1 MISVLGHLL
10 LLLLAGLAL
19 FRLWRSTRST
29 DAWLNVAI
37 AAGFVLRG
45 LLGAALFWISYLH
58 LPIGSSLQKGDGLWF
73 FAVDAFQYFP
83 QALGAAHAGAWTIIT
98 FDRTVAAVPFVQAF
112 ATAILLFGR
121 VASAALIL
129 NAFCYLGTMWIIV
142 RSTAQDERARIAARI
157 AVLAISL
164 SPTFVLWSLQPLKD
178 TMFQFL
184 VVAFVGA
191 CVAWQRAWTSS
202 AQPGRATAVAAGM
215 AAAMFLLSGL
225 RWYFAL
231 VVLFGA
237 TAFAILVAFRATHRK
252 AVSFAAAAV
261 VVFVLSRAFLYGAGP
276 YVPPAIHDALTPGT
290 SAHAMSG
297 AASAMAGG
305 VENARQGFERS
316 GGATQIGLGGNLAKL
331 DGKAAPAPA
340 VEPRNPPSP
349 CGEAGVQAK
358 PQSSPKEPPPEVA
371 SADAPAALNPAHPQS
386 EPQTQ
391 TDARAPQTAPA
402 ESSMPTASVTATSSN
417 TPPLNAPGTAPVT
430 RPTSTA
436 ATTSASVAP
445 TSSNTPPANALGTAP
460 ATGPTS
466 RPATTPGMTPASNPS
481 LAAPAIHHSTAIA
494 PEEPK
499 TTAAKTEVADAS
511 LPRRMPHRV
520 HHVAARKQTRKP
532 AVSVQ
537 APPAA
542 IVCAPPA
549 PVPAP
554 PRGAA
559 AIAPPPQPAAAII
572 APASRVARLAAGTAA
587 VLVPRGIGQRAGLF
601 EIGGGKG
608 FWWFSDIDTIVF
620 DLVALLAV
628 CLTVRWVR
636 AASLRNPVFWLV
648 AAVTVLIGVPLVYTV
663 TNFGTLLRLR
673 EMIYLGLLL
682 IPLALATP
690 RPNQVAAPATEPE
703 LQAGSGSASP
713 FSASNVSSRPL

>member
-1 MISVLGHLL
+1 MISVLWHLFLL
-10 LLLLAGLAL
+10 LVAGLAL

-58 LPIGSSLQKGDGLWF
+58 LPIASSLQKGDGLWF

-83 QALGAAHAGAWTIIT
+83 QALGAAHAGVWTIIT
-98 FDRTVAAVPFVQAF
+98 FDRTVAAVAFVQAF

-129 NAFCYLGTMWIIV
+129 NAFCYLGSMWIIV

-157 AVLAISL
+157 AVIAISL

-202 AQPGRATAVAAGM
+202 AQAGRATAVAAGM

-237 TAFAILVAFRATHRK
+237 TAFAILVAFRATQRK
-252 AVSFAAAAV
+252 AISFAAAAV

-290 SAHAMSG
+290 SAHAMGG

-331 DGKAAPAPA
+331 DAKAAPAPA
-340 VEPRNPPSP
+340 PTLADETRNRLRR
-349 CGEAGVQAK
+349 EADMQAK
-358 PQSSPKEPPPEVA
+358 PNSDAAKAPPEVA
-371 SADAPAALNPAHPQS
+371 SADAPSTSNPDPPHSHSQPP
-386 EPQTQ
+386 PQTQ
-391 TDARAPQTAPA
+391 TDSSAPQPAAAESSLPMASAAPIRSDPPPPADPAATSTTTQGPPPPNPSPAAAPIHDSTPVATAPEAPKTAPA
-402 ESSMPTASVTATSSN
+402 K
-417 TPPLNAPGTAPVT
+417 
-430 RPTSTA
+430 
-436 ATTSASVAP
+436 
-445 TSSNTPPANALGTAP
+445 
-460 ATGPTS
+460 
-466 RPATTPGMTPASNPS
+466 
-481 LAAPAIHHSTAIA
+481 I
-494 PEEPK
+494 
-499 TTAAKTEVADAS
+499 EVAD
-511 LPRRMPHRV
+511 PTPPKRTPHRV
-520 HHVAARKQTRKP
+520 RHVAARKLTRKP
-532 AVSVQ
+532 ALTVQ
-537 APPAA
+537 ARPAA
-542 IVCAPPA
+542 VVSASPTPA
-549 PVPAP
+549 PVP
-554 PRGAA
+554 PRAAA
-559 AIAPPPQPAAAII
+559 AIAPKPQPAPAIV

-648 AAVTVLIGVPLVYTV
+648 AAVTVLIAVPLVYTV
-663 TNFGTLLRLR
+663 TNFGTLIRLR

-682 IPLALATP
+682 IPLALAAP
-690 RPNQVAAPATEPE
+690 RPNQVAAPATNPE

-713 FSASNVSSRPL
+713 FSRSNDSSRPL